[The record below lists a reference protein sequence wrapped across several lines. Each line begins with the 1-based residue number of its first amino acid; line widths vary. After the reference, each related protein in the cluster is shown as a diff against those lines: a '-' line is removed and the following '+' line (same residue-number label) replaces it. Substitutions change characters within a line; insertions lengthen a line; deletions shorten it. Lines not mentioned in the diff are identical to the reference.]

1 MSSEYTREFVIK
13 FLPAQF
19 SWIYVEFEECLNRNF
34 IHWNI
39 FHLIVYLK
47 VAVKNSPIIWMQFD
61 TGYKLQRRQTGSLS
75 NNQFMIGILTWFDA
89 SSSFRNLRIILSD
102 LRFDD
107 TFQFVKYGASGY
119 FFFSLLSAQNEV
131 NEVLPVNSLL
141 FVAVK

>member
-1 MSSEYTREFVIK
+1 
-13 FLPAQF
+13 
-19 SWIYVEFEECLNRNF
+19 
-34 IHWNI
+34 
-39 FHLIVYLK
+39 
-47 VAVKNSPIIWMQFD
+47 
-61 TGYKLQRRQTGSLS
+61 
-75 NNQFMIGILTWFDA
+75 MIGILTWFDA